1 MFFAVRARYSGER
14 WRKLLCHSVT
24 RQYKVKTDMIEH
36 HDLRSILLKRAGIRH
51 EFARR
56 VDSVV
61 PRDLATAKQVH
72 GVGVIWPSGP
82 GASPVEADVLAARR
96 GLAVGVFTAD
106 CVPILLG
113 TSDASLGAAIHA
125 GWRGTI
131 GGACGAAVRALE
143 AAGVPPSDLIAAVGP
158 AVGPCCYEVSAE
170 LAARFVERFGGKV
183 SAREQG
189 RTIVDLQ
196 LANAVAME
204 ELGVAA
210 DHIEVLRRCTRCDRS
225 ESGEFQFHSFR
236 RDGTAAGRQISY
248 LAL

>member
-1 MFFAVRARYSGER
+1 
-14 WRKLLCHSVT
+14 
-24 RQYKVKTDMIEH
+24 MIEH

-56 VDSVV
+56 ADSVA
-61 PRDLATAKQVH
+61 PQDLATAKQVH

-82 GASPVEADVLAARR
+82 GASSVEADVLAARR
-96 GLAVGVFTAD
+96 GVAVGVFTAD
-106 CVPILLG
+106 CVPLLIG
-113 TSDASLGAAIHA
+113 TSDASMGAAVHA

-131 GGACGAAVRALE
+131 GGSCAAAVRALE
-143 AAGVPPSDLIAAVGP
+143 AAGARPGDLIAAIGP

-170 LAARFVERFGGKV
+170 LAARFAERFGTKV

-196 LANAVAME
+196 LANAVALE

-210 DHIEVLRRCTRCDRS
+210 GHIEVLRRCTRCARN

-236 RDGTAAGRQISY
+236 RDGAAAGRQISY